1 MKTNIL
7 IAFVFCLGFL
17 GCSTHELA
25 YDNIKRKST
34 TSLDIYRDGIKP
46 TKPYKEIAELTYVG
60 FADEE
65 PNAKTDLAKRAKKL
79 GANGLMFLPREDTGY
94 QFNFGA
100 KSGKGAN
107 FKAIAIVYE

>member
-1 MKTNIL
+1 MKPKIL
-7 IAFVFCLGFL
+7 IALLFCLGL
-17 GCSTHELA
+17 VGCSTHELA

-34 TSLDIYRDGIKP
+34 TSLDIYREGIKP
-46 TKPYKEIAELTYVG
+46 TKPYKEIAELTCVR
-60 FADEE
+60 FIDEE
-65 PNAKTDLAKRAKKL
+65 PRAKTDLVGRAKKL
-79 GANGLMFLPREDTGY
+79 GANGLIFLPRVDTGY